1 MKRLA
6 AKQTSS
12 NAPANWSDGVMEWWS
27 DGFRTKPNTPLLRH
41 SFTPVSSLRRIALL
55 LICFAASLFIG
66 GTASGQQLKRIK
78 IGYPSLSFRQS
89 NVWVAREMGLFA
101 KYGLEVE
108 PILFRGGQ
116 VATQALVS
124 GDPPIVNIG
133 TVVQATIQ
141 GHNLVLTAAVET
153 KYDLIV
159 FSRLGITQ
167 LEQLKGKRIG
177 ITGFNSATHYASIIL
192 ARHLGVELKEFTLI
206 PAGLD
211 TERIASVQSG
221 VIDAT
226 YLSSS
231 AAPLGRRAGLVEHVS
246 IGDLGVEVQ
255 GNGFATSRAYI
266 ASNRETVR
274 SALRGFVEAIYFVYG
289 NKAATQKVFAKY
301 MRTNDPAVL
310 EESYNGY
317 IKTIPKKPY
326 PTLKG
331 IQFMLDVLAPTLPNA
346 KNFKPEQFVDLSFLQ
361 EMEKDGFFN
370 EMAKRY
376 PSK

>member
-1 MKRLA
+1 MRSVKRVLSA
-6 AKQTSS
+6 A
-12 NAPANWSDGVMEWWS
+12 
-27 DGFRTKPNTPLLRH
+27 
-41 SFTPVSSLRRIALL
+41 ALVL
-55 LICFAASLFIG
+55 SVAAT
-66 GTASGQQLKRIK
+66 TASAQTLKRIK

-89 NVWVAREMGLFA
+89 NVWVAREMGIFN

-141 GHNLVLTAAVET
+141 GHNVVLVAAVET
-153 KYDLIV
+153 KYDLII
-159 FSRLGITQ
+159 FSRTGITQ

-192 ARHLGVELKEFTLI
+192 ARHLNAELKDFTLI

-226 YLSSS
+226 YLATS
-231 AAPLGRRAGLVEHVS
+231 AAPLARRVGLTEHIS

-266 ASNRETVR
+266 ASNRDVVK
-274 SALRGFVEAIYFVYG
+274 SALKGFVEAIYFVYA
-289 NKAATQKVFAKY
+289 NKKDAQRVFAKY
-301 MRTNDPAVL
+301 MRTNNPEVL
-310 EESYNGY
+310 EDSYNGY
-317 IKTIPKKPY
+317 IKSIPKKPY

-361 EMEKDGFFN
+361 ELEKEGFFT

-376 PSK
+376 PVK

>member
-1 MKRLA
+1 VIITPFANAIDIESNLFERANMKKLSFLIILTVLLHFGA
-6 AKQTSS
+6 PLQSSAQT
-12 NAPANWSDGVMEWWS
+12 
-27 DGFRTKPNTPLLRH
+27 
-41 SFTPVSSLRRIALL
+41 
-55 LICFAASLFIG
+55 
-66 GTASGQQLKRIK
+66 LKRIK

-89 NVWVAREMGLFA
+89 NVWVAREMGLFN

-141 GHNLVLTAAVET
+141 GHNVVLVAAVEN

-159 FSRLGITQ
+159 FTRPGITQ

-177 ITGFNSATHYASIIL
+177 ITGFNSATHYASIIV
-192 ARHLGVELKEFTLI
+192 ARHINADVKELTLI

-211 TERIASVQSG
+211 TERIAAVTSG
-221 VIDAT
+221 LLDAT
-226 YLSSS
+226 YVATS
-231 AAPLGRRAGLVEHVS
+231 AAPLARKAGLTEIVS
-246 IGDLGVEVQ
+246 VGDLGVEVQ

-266 ASNRETVR
+266 ASNREVVK
-274 SALRGFVEAIYFVYG
+274 SALKGFVEAIYFVYA
-289 NKAATQKVFAKY
+289 NKKDAQRVFAKY
-301 MRTNDPAVL
+301 MRTNNPEVL
-310 EESYNGY
+310 EDSYNGY
-317 IKTIPKKPY
+317 VKSIPKRPY

-331 IQFMLDVLAPTLPNA
+331 IQFMLDVLTPALPQA
-346 KNFKPEQFVDLSFLQ
+346 KNFRPEQFVDLSFLQ
-361 EMEKDGFFN
+361 ELEKEGFFN

-376 PSK
+376 PVK

>member
-1 MKRLA
+1 MKAVFVLLVLSALFRFGSA
-6 AKQTSS
+6 DAQT
-12 NAPANWSDGVMEWWS
+12 
-27 DGFRTKPNTPLLRH
+27 
-41 SFTPVSSLRRIALL
+41 
-55 LICFAASLFIG
+55 
-66 GTASGQQLKRIK
+66 LKRIK

-89 NVWVAREMGLFA
+89 NVWVAREMGLFN

-141 GHNLVLTAAVET
+141 GHNIVLVAAVET
-153 KYDLIV
+153 KYDLII
-159 FSRLGITQ
+159 FTRPGITQ
-167 LEQLKGKRIG
+167 LEQLKGKKIG

-192 ARHLGVELKEFTLI
+192 ARHLNSDIKDFTLI

-211 TERIASVQSG
+211 TERVIAVQSG
-221 VIDAT
+221 VVDAT
-226 YLSSS
+226 YLATSS
-231 AAPLGRRAGLVEHVS
+231 APIGRRAGLTEHISV
-246 IGDLGVEVQ
+246 GDLGVEVQ

-266 ASNRETVR
+266 ASNRDVVKN
-274 SALRGFVEAIYFVYG
+274 ALKGFVEAIYFIYA
-289 NKAATQKVFAKY
+289 NKAAAQKVFAKY
-301 MRTNDPAVL
+301 MRTNDPVVL
-310 EESYNGY
+310 EDSYNGY
-317 IKTIPKKPY
+317 IKSIPKKPY

-331 IQFMLDVLAPTLPNA
+331 LQFMLDVLAPTLPNA

-361 EMEKDGFFN
+361 ELEKEGFFN

-376 PSK
+376 PTK

>member
-1 MKRLA
+1 MKWPRDIRANRL
-6 AKQTSS
+6 TI
-12 NAPANWSDGVMEWWS
+12 
-27 DGFRTKPNTPLLRH
+27 KP
-41 SFTPVSSLRRIALL
+41 ILL
-55 LICFAASLFIG
+55 LFVLAVLSPFDSAR
-66 GTASGQQLKRIK
+66 GQALKKIK

-159 FSRLGITQ
+159 FTRPGITQ

-177 ITGFNSATHYASIIL
+177 ITGFNSATHYGSIIL
-192 ARHLGVELKEFTLI
+192 ARHLGVDLKEFTLI

-231 AAPLGRRAGLVEHVS
+231 AAPIGRRAGLVEHVS

-266 ASNRETVR
+266 ASNRDVVR
-274 SALRGFVEAIYFVYG
+274 SALHGFVEAIYFIYG
-289 NKAATQKVFAKY
+289 NKASAQKVFAKY
-301 MRTNDPAVL
+301 MRTNDQAVL
-310 EESYNGY
+310 EDSYNGY
-317 IKTIPKKPY
+317 IKSIPKKPY

-361 EMEKDGFFN
+361 EMEKEGFFN

-376 PSK
+376 PTKN

>member
-1 MKRLA
+1 MRRLFVLSVLYVLF
-6 AKQTSS
+6 SS
-12 NAPANWSDGVMEWWS
+12 TDFTLVHAQ
-27 DGFRTKPNTPLLRH
+27 PL
-41 SFTPVSSLRRIALL
+41 
-55 LICFAASLFIG
+55 
-66 GTASGQQLKRIK
+66 KKIK

-89 NVWVAREMGLFA
+89 NVWVAKEQGLFN

-141 GHNLVLTAAVET
+141 GHNVVLVAAVET
-153 KYDLIV
+153 KYDLII
-159 FSRLGITQ
+159 FTRPGITQ
-167 LEQLKGKRIG
+167 LEQLRGKRLG

-192 ARHLGVELKEFTLI
+192 ARHLNVDLKEFTLI

-211 TERIASVQSG
+211 TERIAAVNSG
-221 VIDAT
+221 VLDAT
-226 YLSSS
+226 YVATS
-231 AAPLGRRAGLVEHVS
+231 AAPLARKAGLHELIQ

-255 GNGFATSRAYI
+255 GNGFATSRGYI
-266 ASNRETVR
+266 ASNRDVVK
-274 SALRGFVEAIYFVYG
+274 SALKGFVEAIHFIYA
-289 NKAATQKVFAKY
+289 NKKETQRVFAKY
-301 MRTNDPAVL
+301 MRTNDPNVL
-310 EESYNGY
+310 EDSYNGY
-317 IKTIPKKPY
+317 IKSIPKKPY

-361 EMEKDGFFN
+361 ELEKEGFFN
-370 EMAKRY
+370 EMAKRH
-376 PSK
+376 PTK

>member
-1 MKRLA
+1 MKWRNAIRASKPVIKAILVLLVLSVL
-6 AKQTSS
+6 TSS
-12 NAPANWSDGVMEWWS
+12 
-27 DGFRTKPNTPLLRH
+27 
-41 SFTPVSSLRRIALL
+41 SSARAQ
-55 LICFAASLFIG
+55 
-66 GTASGQQLKRIK
+66 TLKKIK

-159 FSRLGITQ
+159 FSRPGITQ

-192 ARHLGVELKEFTLI
+192 ARHLGVDLKDFTLI

-211 TERIASVQSG
+211 TERIASVQTG

-266 ASNRETVR
+266 ASNRDTVR

-289 NKAATQKVFAKY
+289 NKAAAQKVFAKY

-310 EESYNGY
+310 EDSYNGY
-317 IKTIPKKPY
+317 IKSIPKKPY

-376 PSK
+376 PVK

>member
-1 MKRLA
+1 MKRVFVSFVLSVLYFLA
-6 AKQTSS
+6 QSTLVHAQ
-12 NAPANWSDGVMEWWS
+12 N
-27 DGFRTKPNTPLLRH
+27 
-41 SFTPVSSLRRIALL
+41 
-55 LICFAASLFIG
+55 
-66 GTASGQQLKRIK
+66 LKKIK

-89 NVWVAREMGLFA
+89 NVWVAREMGLFN

-141 GHNLVLTAAVET
+141 GHNIVLVAAVEN
-153 KYDLIV
+153 KYDLAV
-159 FSRLGITQ
+159 FTRAGITS

-177 ITGFNSATHYASIIL
+177 ITGFNSATHYASIIV
-192 ARHLGVELKEFTLI
+192 ARHINTDIKDLTLI

-211 TERIASVQSG
+211 TERIASVTTG
-221 VIDAT
+221 VLDAT
-226 YLSSS
+226 YVATS
-231 AAPLGRRAGLVEHVS
+231 AAPLARKAGLTEIVS
-246 IGDLGVEVQ
+246 VGDLGVEVQ

-266 ASNRETVR
+266 ASNRDTVK
-274 SALRGFVEAIYFVYG
+274 SALKGFVEAIYYVYA
-289 NKAATQKVFAKY
+289 NKKDAQRVFAKY
-301 MRTNDPAVL
+301 MRTNNRDVL
-310 EESYNGY
+310 EDSYNGY
-317 IKTIPKKPY
+317 IKSIPKKPY

-331 IQFMLDVLAPTLPNA
+331 IQFMLDVLAPTLPQA

-361 EMEKDGFFN
+361 DLEKEGFFN

-376 PSK
+376 PVK

>member
-1 MKRLA
+1 MKKTSLLVLLSVLFPLA
-6 AKQTSS
+6 
-12 NAPANWSDGVMEWWS
+12 
-27 DGFRTKPNTPLLRH
+27 
-41 SFTPVSSLRRIALL
+41 
-55 LICFAASLFIG
+55 
-66 GTASGQQLKRIK
+66 TASAQTLKKIK

-159 FSRLGITQ
+159 FSRTGIAG

-192 ARHLGVELKEFTLI
+192 ARHLGIELKEFTLI
-206 PAGLD
+206 AAGLD

-231 AAPLGRRAGLVEHVS
+231 AAPIGRRSGLVEHVS

-266 ASNRETVR
+266 ANNRETVR

-289 NKAATQKVFAKY
+289 NKAAAQKVFAKY

-310 EESYNGY
+310 EDSYNGY
-317 IKTIPKKPY
+317 IKSIPKKPY

-376 PSK
+376 PTKN